1 MGNKHLQWFVK
12 AILSGEKMLTW
23 DICLERNGLIKTSL
37 LDNFWLRAKALKKI
51 LFKWKRQPCLF
62 DFCKM
67 MSLMPK
73 CLFVSV
79 MFAASMRSH
88 GVVHN
93 DNQTISSLS
102 QYDCSG
108 SRRSPHYLTTC
119 CADCEAWD
127 ISAGDCLALRSAS
140 SLANLSWRNSL
151 LTSRPSGC
159 LVPAGNCHL

>member
-12 AILSGEKMLTW
+12 AILSWEKMLTW
-23 DICLERNGLIKTSL
+23 DICLEQNGLIKTSL
-37 LDNFWLRAKALKKI
+37 LDNFWLQAKAFLNE
-51 LFKWKRQPCLF
+51 RDNPV
-62 DFCKM
+62 
-67 MSLMPK
+67 SLI
-73 CLFVSV
+73 S
-79 MFAASMRSH
+79 ASMRSH

>member
-1 MGNKHLQWFVK
+1 MVNKHLQWFAK
-12 AILSGEKMLTW
+12 AILSWEKMLTW
-23 DICLERNGLIKTSL
+23 DICLEQNGLIKTSL

-51 LFKWKRQPCLF
+51 LFK
-62 DFCKM
+62 
-67 MSLMPK
+67 

-88 GVVHN
+88 GVVYN

-108 SRRSPHYLTTC
+108 LRTSPHYLTTC

-127 ISAGDCLALRSAS
+127 ISAGDCLAWRSAS